1 MILRDTSLTRWSRD
15 LRERTRMMVRKGPV
29 PRDVFMIISD
39 NTGPVNNNINNINNN
54 NSFINHLLRKRVC

>member
-1 MILRDTSLTRWSRD
+1 
-15 LRERTRMMVRKGPV
+15 MMVRKGPV